1 MIHNPI
7 IKGFNPDPSILRV
20 GQDYYLATSTFQWF
34 PGVQIFHSRDLAN
47 WQLIDHGLKDQLH
60 LNLVGVPDSGGV
72 WAPSLSWHDGVFHL
86 VYTIVRTAAPG
97 RAFKDTHNY
106 LITAESIHGPWSEP
120 VFLNSS
126 GFDPSLFH
134 DDDGRKWVVN
144 MLWDYRRQGIDR
156 FQGMILQEYDPHAR
170 RLCGAITNILQKPV
184 LIEGPNL
191 YKRAGWY
198 YLMMAEGG
206 TGYKHAVSMA
216 RSHCITGPYE
226 LDPQP
231 QVMTASGDPS
241 LELQKAGHGELV
253 ETEAGEW
260 YLAHLASRPVGP
272 DRRCILGRETCLQKV
287 EWSADGWLRLADGGI
302 RPSVQVP
309 VSLPAHPWPTRP
321 DRDDFDEATLGPDWA
336 SLRTPVDP
344 SWASLSERPG
354 WLRLRGRE
362 SLFSLHDQSLVAQ
375 RLQGFRVKIETRMD
389 FKPTGILQSAG
400 LICYYDTRGHYYLR
414 ATYHEDQGRILGVV
428 QTDEAVY
435 QELSDSQIPINDW
448 SDLFLRAEID
458 HEKLQFF
465 ASKDAGHWIAIGPIL
480 DMTKLSDDYGS
491 GAFRFTGTL
500 CGLCAQDLGGTR
512 VHADFDY
519 FTMAAAKNSI
529 L

>member
-1 MIHNPI
+1 MIHNPV

-20 GQDYYLATSTFQWF
+20 GQDYYLATSTCQWF

-47 WQLIDHGLKDQLH
+47 WHLIDHGLKDQH
-60 LNLVGVPDSGGV
+60 RLNLVGVPDSGGA

-97 RAFKDTHNY
+97 RAFKDMHNY
-106 LITAESIHGPWSEP
+106 LVTAESIHGPWSEP

-144 MLWDYRRQGIDR
+144 MLWDHRRQGIDR
-156 FQGMILQEYDPHAR
+156 FQGMILQEYDPLAR
-170 RLCGAITNILQKPV
+170 RLFGPITNLLRKPI

-191 YKRAGWY
+191 YKRNGWY

-206 TGYKHAVSMA
+206 TGYEHAVAMA
-216 RSHCITGPYE
+216 RSRSITGPYE

-231 QVMTASGDPS
+231 QVMTAKGDRS

-253 ETEAGEW
+253 ETEEGDW

-272 DRRCILGRETCLQKV
+272 GHHCILGRETCLQKV
-287 EWSADGWLRLADGGI
+287 AWSEDGWLRLADGGI
-302 RPSVQVP
+302 RPSVEVP
-309 VSLPAHPWPTRP
+309 VSLPAHPWPPRP
-321 DRDDFDEATLGPDWA
+321 ERDDFDDATLAPDWA
-336 SLRTPVDP
+336 ALRMAVDP

-354 WLRLRGRE
+354 WLRLRGWE
-362 SLFSLHDQSLVAQ
+362 SLFSLHYQSLVAQ
-375 RLQGFRVKIETRMD
+375 RLQDFRVTIETRMD
-389 FKPTGILQSAG
+389 FKPTGVLQSAG
-400 LICYYDTRGHYYLR
+400 LICYYDTRTHYYLR

-428 QTDEAVY
+428 QTDEGVY
-435 QELSDSQIPINDW
+435 QELGDSPIPINDW
-448 SDLFLRAEID
+448 PDLYLRAETD
-458 HEKLQFF
+458 YEKLQFF
-465 ASKDAGHWIAIGPIL
+465 ASKDGIHWIAIGPIL
-480 DMTKLSDDYGS
+480 AMTKLSDDYGA
-491 GAFRFTGTL
+491 GAFRFTGAF

-519 FTMAAAKNSI
+519 FTMAATGNPI